1 MTNAIRVLA
10 LLVLGATAA
19 PAQDHS
25 TMQHPMAVP
34 IGTVNGERVPDVVAY
49 RLYFT
54 HVSQLSGN
62 LQTSRLKKVGLS
74 SEDSA
79 ILTNSLAGFK
89 DKYLNLT
96 EAFNAEAAVA
106 NLNGKLPN
114 FTAYHAAIAK
124 LVDETTQNLFASLSS
139 AGVGKFT
146 GYVKSEKINMHI
158 SESEAQ

>member
-1 MTNAIRVLA
+1 
-10 LLVLGATAA
+10 
-19 PAQDHS
+19 
-25 TMQHPMAVP
+25 
-34 IGTVNGERVPDVVAY
+34 VVAY

-54 HVSQLSGN
+54 HVSQLPEN
-62 LQTSRLKKVGLS
+62 LQTSQLKRVGLS
-74 SEDSA
+74 NKDSA

-96 EAFNAEAAVA
+96 EAFNAEATAA

-114 FTAYHAAIAK
+114 FTAFHTAIAK
-124 LVDETTQNLFASLSS
+124 LVDETTQNLFVSLSS
-139 AGVGKFT
+139 AGVGKFI